1 MFTAVSGRLTN
12 ELTDSVADPDKEQ
25 LRERERE
32 REREEKTRRLT
43 DSDEPLPA
51 AP

>member
-32 REREEKTRRLT
+32 REEKTRRLT